1 MNRIE
6 GPSYNTVSQPTVQP
20 SVSSKHQHSFEQA
33 LETTP
38 DQQML
43 KERQQRWLQGEPLEN
58 VLADFEPATQRK
70 VTWQWYQALP
80 SDKQPSQR
88 AQLEDKLIAPVQE
101 QLWSQFGGL
110 TGNIKPSLDMP
121 ELRKIVREF
130 APTGRQQ
137 ETVLLKILGKIEPIP
152 GNEYLNDLI
161 RQELKTLI
169 PRNGMVDNLMRN
181 SHKPDL
187 EE

>member
-1 MNRIE
+1 MDRIE
-6 GPSYNTVSQPTVQP
+6 GPSYNTVSQSKVQP
-20 SVSSKHQHSFEQA
+20 SVSSRHQHSFEQA

-43 KERQQRWLQGEPLEN
+43 KERQQRWLQGESLEN
-58 VLADFEPATQRK
+58 VLGDFDPATQRR
-70 VTWQWYQALP
+70 VTWQWYQASSP
-80 SDKQPSQR
+80 DKQPAQR

-110 TGNIKPSLDMP
+110 SLPVNPPLDMP
-121 ELRKIVREF
+121 ELKKIVREF

-137 ETVLLKILGKIEPIP
+137 ETVLLKILGKIEPMP
-152 GNEYLNDLI
+152 GNEYLSDLI

-169 PRNGMVDNLMRN
+169 PRNGMVDNLIRN
-181 SHKPDL
+181 SHKLDL

>member
-1 MNRIE
+1 MDRIE
-6 GPSYNTVSQPTVQP
+6 GPSYSTVSQPTVQP
-20 SVSSKHQHSFEQA
+20 SVSSGHQHSFERA

-38 DQQML
+38 DQKML
-43 KERQQRWLQGEPLEN
+43 KERQQRWLQGEVLEN
-58 VLADFEPATQRK
+58 VLGDFDPATQRK
-70 VTWQWYQALP
+70 VIWQWYQSLSP
-80 SDKQPSQR
+80 DKQPTQR

-110 TGNIKPSLDMP
+110 TGNVKPPLDMP
-121 ELRKIVREF
+121 ELRKTVREF

-137 ETVLLKILGKIEPIP
+137 ETVLLKILGQIQAIP
-152 GNEYLNDLI
+152 GNEYLSDLI
-161 RQELKTLI
+161 QRELKTLI

>member
-6 GPSYNTVSQPTVQP
+6 GPSYNTVSQPTVQT
-20 SVSSKHQHSFEQA
+20 SVSSRHQHSFEQA

-43 KERQQRWLQGEPLEN
+43 KERQQRWLQGESLEN
-58 VLADFEPATQRK
+58 VLGDFDPATQRK
-70 VTWQWYQALP
+70 VIWQWYQALS
-80 SDKQPSQR
+80 SDKQSSQR
-88 AQLEDKLIAPVQE
+88 TQLEDKLIAPVQE

-110 TGNIKPSLDMP
+110 TGNIKPPLDMP

-130 APTGRQQ
+130 APTSRQQ
-137 ETVLLKILGKIEPIP
+137 ETVLLKVLGKIESIP
-152 GNEYLNDLI
+152 GNEYLSDLI
-161 RQELKTLI
+161 KQELKTLI
-169 PRNGMVDNLMRN
+169 PLNGMVTNMMQN